1 WAFLSFHL
9 LSFLHFIPRGY
20 CAGILASFTDLHH
33 SLLLHQNKNWA
44 VFFHHKNIAAILSGY
59 GHKFLRVSNNLD
71 LKMGLF
77 IFYVR
82 EYFIVKQITIKMYQV
97 AGEERFLFWAV
108 CNIQLQVMS
117 SVTTLIFFISFA
129 PPPET

>member
-1 WAFLSFHL
+1 MGIFVISFVILSPFHSTWL
-9 LSFLHFIPRGY
+9 LCWHPCLFHRPSSY
-20 CAGILASFTDLHH
+20 

-44 VFFHHKNIAAILSGY
+44 VFFHHKDIAAILSGY

-77 IFYVR
+77 ICYVR
-82 EYFIVKQITIKMYQV
+82 EYFIVKQV
-97 AGEERFLFWAV
+97 AGEERLLFWAV
-108 CNIQLQVMS
+108 CNIQLQVIS